1 MDSAEKWSVIV
12 FLEWPEA
19 LELEVSG
26 KSLVLSPLAIYQG
39 NLKT

>member
-1 MDSAEKWSVIV
+1 MVDSAEKWSVIV

-26 KSLVLSPLAIYQG
+26 VSLALSPLAVH
-39 NLKT
+39 